1 MTRPQYAVRQ
11 AWEAFK
17 TAALASAEAP
27 VEGVALAAI
36 EKWASHEAGSPGGP
50 RRDLREA
57 LATSVSGAFL
67 VDAAVEKLASQ
78 GRYTRE
84 EAEFLLDLN
93 AEAAIGDLS
102 SLLKVSSALDW
113 IKSHPTA
120 VGAGL
125 GLGVGAGI
133 GALKDKDNRARG
145 ALIYGVPGAV
155 IGGLAGQGV
164 GTWRDLAQKEQAKRL
179 ADEAASA
186 AETHDWNYKLHKGR
200 EWAKM
205 QDADYAGSVRQLAKV
220 DPEYAPAAASLGGQG
235 IKPQDQPR
243 IIQEAR
249 ARMDAEAAT
258 GAQAA
263 AQAAQASQA
272 ARMQTQID
280 NGKRLFNNLLQS
292 AASFA
297 SGGGDPDEAFHAK
310 RVYDA
315 LKAHEKQ
322 IVEHAAKNP
331 GMLHR
336 SVIDAAGVGPGAKVL
351 SNIHSHAKRRFDH
364 GN

>member
-27 VEGVALAAI
+27 VEAVALAAI

-78 GRYTRE
+78 GRYTRD

-133 GALKDKDNRARG
+133 GALKDEDNRARG

-186 AETHDWNYKLHKGR
+186 AENHDWNYKLHKGR

-205 QDADYAGSVRQLAKV
+205 QDADYADSVRQLAKT
-220 DPEYAPAAASLGGQG
+220 DPEYAPAAASLGGQAV
-235 IKPQDQPR
+235 KPQDHPQL
-243 IIQEAR
+243 IQDAR
-249 ARMDAEAAT
+249 ARLDAEAAT

-272 ARMQTQID
+272 ARMQTQMD

-310 RVYDA
+310 RVYDT